1 MVLSSTVDQD
11 SSNPRF
17 TDYHF
22 GNGAETG
29 QQRTLW
35 GYYVD
40 ELVKSDVGWRIEKRD
55 TIKTAG
61 PFYSVSEVNRSM
73 TAKA

>member
-1 MVLSSTVDQD
+1 MGWVLIKFL
-11 SSNPRF
+11 RF

-22 GNGAETG
+22 GHGDEAG

-40 ELVKSDVGWRIEKRD
+40 VLVKNNEGWRIERRD
-55 TIKTAG
+55 SVETAG
-61 PFYSVSEVNRSM
+61 PFYSISSQ
-73 TAKA
+73 